1 LADKQLRATPEQ
13 LCDALGACTELKPVY
28 RRLLKMALEQLQFLE
43 QQISQL
49 DQEMANLLSHHQD
62 AVKRLAEVPGLGVD
76 SAQQIIAEVGPTA
89 VTFPS
94 EKQLSS
100 WVGVCSGDDE
110 SAGVNY
116 SHRSPNG
123 NRHMRRVLNQAANAA
138 ARTKGSI
145 FEIVYRRSIPRL
157 GHNQA
162 IGAIAHRQCRLIWLI
177 LHQGV
182 RYEERGPAVTTR
194 SKQKRTQNDQATPKS
209 RLPDR
214 TTQFSTPQFNT
225 SAVIFNPVVVRRPR
239 LGRKEPDMIIIG
251 VDYHP
256 SFQQI
261 AFMDQETGE
270 CGEREL
276 NHSDG
281 EAERFY
287 RELKERGGSV
297 RVEMEATG
305 HARWFERL
313 LAELGFELWIG
324 DPAEIK
330 TKRVRKQKTDR
341 EDARLMLKLL
351 LENRFPR
358 IWVPSP
364 ENRDLRQ
371 LLWHRH
377 RLVQMRTR
385 IMNQL
390 QAVAMNEG
398 YRWKKKLFG
407 QQGRA
412 LLEKLSL
419 APWAS
424 RRRKELLEL
433 LDQLDPKIA
442 ELTAAVER
450 EANKRPEVVRLMTHP
465 GVGPITGVAY
475 VLVIGTPDRFPC
487 GKKIGSYTGL
497 IPCEDSSAGR
507 QRLGHISK
515 QGNTLLRFLLVE
527 AAQAAARCDADWRRR
542 YMHLMMRREKGIA
555 KVAMARKLAVR
566 LYWMWRNNWQYS
578 QLVEFGSNAGKL
590 GTVHGMK

>member
-1 LADKQLRATPEQ
+1 
-13 LCDALGACTELKPVY
+13 
-28 RRLLKMALEQLQFLE
+28 
-43 QQISQL
+43 
-49 DQEMANLLSHHQD
+49 
-62 AVKRLAEVPGLGVD
+62 
-76 SAQQIIAEVGPTA
+76 
-89 VTFPS
+89 
-94 EKQLSS
+94 
-100 WVGVCSGDDE
+100 
-110 SAGVNY
+110 
-116 SHRSPNG
+116 
-123 NRHMRRVLNQAANAA
+123 
-138 ARTKGSI
+138 
-145 FEIVYRRSIPRL
+145 
-157 GHNQA
+157 
-162 IGAIAHRQCRLIWLI
+162 
-177 LHQGV
+177 
-182 RYEERGPAVTTR
+182 
-194 SKQKRTQNDQATPKS
+194 
-209 RLPDR
+209 
-214 TTQFSTPQFNT
+214 
-225 SAVIFNPVVVRRPR
+225 
-239 LGRKEPDMIIIG
+239 MIIIG

-261 AFMDQETGE
+261 AFLDQETGE
-270 CGEREL
+270 CGERQL
-276 NHSDG
+276 NHSGG
-281 EAERFY
+281 EAEGFY
-287 RELKERGGSV
+287 RELKQRGVSV
-297 RVEMEATG
+297 RVGMEATG
-305 HARWFERL
+305 HSRWFERL
-313 LAELGFELWIG
+313 LAELGFEVWIG
-324 DPAEIK
+324 DAAEIK
-330 TKRVRKQKTDR
+330 RQRVRKQKTDR
-341 EDARLMLKLL
+341 EDARLMRKLL

-398 YRWKKKLFG
+398 YRWKKKLFS

-442 ELTAAVER
+442 ELTAAVEQ

-475 VLVIGTPDRFPC
+475 VLVIGTPERFPC

-527 AAQAAARCDADWRRR
+527 AAQAAARCNADWRRR
-542 YMHLMMRREKGIA
+542 YLHLMMRREKRIA

-566 LYWMWRNNWQYS
+566 LYWMWRNSWQYS
-578 QLVEFGSNAGKL
+578 QLVEFGSHAGKL
-590 GTVHGMK
+590 VTGHGVK